1 MRGLLARRQLLGWL
15 TAGVAVVG
23 LVPLL
28 SRWRESRAG
37 GAMAPF
43 DRGLE
48 AFRAGDY
55 QRAAAELEEAAG
67 ADPLRAEPLV
77 LKGMALAHMGR
88 LQDSV
93 EAFSHALALAPH
105 QPTLYL
111 YRGASLAA
119 TGDTARALND
129 FERAEAL
136 AAGDRRI
143 AVAARAHIDRL
154 VEQP

>member
-15 TAGVAVVG
+15 TAGIAGVG

-28 SRWRESRAG
+28 SRWRESQAD
-37 GAMAPF
+37 GALAPF
-43 DRGLE
+43 DRGIE

-55 QRAAAELEEAAG
+55 QRAAAELAEAAR
-67 ADPLRAEPLV
+67 ADPHRAEPLV

-88 LQDSV
+88 AQESV
-93 EAFSHALALAPH
+93 GAFSHALALAPH

-111 YRGASLAA
+111 YRGESLAA
-119 TGDTARALND
+119 AGDTAQAVKD

-136 AAGDRRI
+136 ADGDRRI
-143 AVAARAHIDRL
+143 AIAARAHIDRL
-154 VEQP
+154 MQQP